1 MKVELAVALIAGGVA
16 LASAAGTIWSSVW
29 NAKHSDANARAIE
42 ELKGANEKAIEQLKI
57 DNERLKAAAERQKEM
72 SNFSEPLARS
82 AYDLQ
87 SRLYNILKQNLIEI
101 YLTRGN
107 DREKSYVIN
116 NTAFLIGQYLCW
128 TELVRREIQFID
140 LGQSDK
146 TRKLL
151 RLQDTIYSLWGTDEQ
166 PPDVASLENGLSQA
180 TERLRNVQHALI
192 DLLNMLDPDYV
203 RFPEDRRSKT

>member
-72 SNFSEPLARS
+72 LNFSEPLARS

-87 SRLYNILKQNLIEI
+87 SRLYNILKQI
-101 YLTRGN
+101 
-107 DREKSYVIN
+107 
-116 NTAFLIGQYLCW
+116 
-128 TELVRREIQFID
+128 
-140 LGQSDK
+140 
-146 TRKLL
+146 
-151 RLQDTIYSLWGTDEQ
+151 
-166 PPDVASLENGLSQA
+166 
-180 TERLRNVQHALI
+180 
-192 DLLNMLDPDYV
+192 
-203 RFPEDRRSKT
+203 